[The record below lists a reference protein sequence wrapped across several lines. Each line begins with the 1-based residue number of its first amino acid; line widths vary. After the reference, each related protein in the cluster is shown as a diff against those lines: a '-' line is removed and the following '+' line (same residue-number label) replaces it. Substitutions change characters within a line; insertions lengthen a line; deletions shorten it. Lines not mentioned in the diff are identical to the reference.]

1 MKNLWEA
8 KKPFKKALQLDQ
20 TKALVNA
27 DLGIVFE
34 KDDYTQNSF
43 DRTLKVRFYNHLISL
58 INFRFLFLI
67 TQIILLSIEKVN
79 LVIFIKK
86 IN

>member
-1 MKNLWEA
+1 MGGK
-8 KKPFKKALQLDQ
+8 KKPFKKALQHLQ
-20 TKALVNA
+20 TIALINA

-34 KDDYTQNSF
+34 IDDNTQNSF
-43 DRTLKVRFYNHLISL
+43 VRIRKVRFYNHLNSL
-58 INFRFLFLI
+58 INFRLLFLL
-67 TQIILLSIEKVN
+67 TQIILPSIEKVN